1 MHEPTADFLEILRIL
16 SNHKV
21 DFIVVGGVCA
31 VLHGAPL
38 ATFDIDVVHS
48 RDSDNIERLL
58 SALEELKAY
67 YRDSPGRHLHP
78 QLSHLASPG
87 HQLLL
92 TRFGPL
98 DILGTIGSGL
108 SYRDL
113 TADTVAVRL
122 DDMEVR
128 MLTLESL
135 IAAKR
140 ATGRDKDKAVL
151 ALLDQTLKEK
161 QRK

>member
-1 MHEPTADFLEILRIL
+1 M
-16 SNHKV
+16 
-21 DFIVVGGVCA
+21 
-31 VLHGAPL
+31 
-38 ATFDIDVVHS
+38 
-48 RDSDNIERLL
+48 
-58 SALEELKAY
+58 
-67 YRDSPGRHLHP
+67 HP

-98 DILGTIGSGL
+98 DLLWTIGSGL

-113 TADTVAVRL
+113 IADTVAVRL

-140 ATGRDKDKAVL
+140 ATGRDKNKAVL
-151 ALLDQTLKEK
+151 ALLDQTLREK